1 MNAKRLLAYY
11 ERVADAPDAI
21 PKLRRFVLELAVR
34 GKLVEQDPADEPA
47 PELLRRISNEK
58 RKLRVDEP
66 TDRGRKDR
74 LSSIPPPSEPYVQ
87 ISRIRLSGR

>member
-21 PKLRRFVLELAVR
+21 PQLRRFVLELAVR

-66 TDRGRKDR
+66 TVGRALEGVAK
-74 LSSIPPPSEPYVQ
+74 PP
-87 ISRIRLSGR
+87 LCH